1 MMLAFNVATKL
12 AAAGQWALNI
22 AMSANPIGLV
32 IAGIAAL
39 IGIGYLLYKN
49 CTLSAFIM

>member
-1 MMLAFNVATKL
+1 MVAALKAKAVWDALQIARTN
-12 AAAGQWALNI
+12 GMTVSQWALNA

-39 IGIGYLLYKN
+39 VGIVWV
-49 CTLSAFIM
+49 S